1 MYLTPAFFVF
11 QYGIA
16 EYQGT
21 HEFLSLVARSM
32 GRLKKGGVP
41 DQTVAARIILN
52 DWNCGK
58 IKYFTHPPE
67 EEISQK
73 EAAGDDASMVAAEIV
88 SEFAKE
94 FSLDDFDM
102 TKMES
107 DDMDNL
113 PHILPSQTMLLE
125 STGMLEGTEDVKN
138 STDEENMSDEEEEN
152 ETQKENLL
160 SSRISIGAKTIT
172 NIKQV

>member
-1 MYLTPAFFVF
+1 MHFVLF

-16 EYQGT
+16 EYEGT

-32 GRLKKGGVP
+32 GRLKKGGIP

-67 EEISQK
+67 EETSQK
-73 EAAGDDASMVAAEIV
+73 QAGADNESMVAAEIV

-94 FSLDDFDM
+94 FSIDDFDM

-113 PHILPSQTMLLE
+113 PHILPSQTMLVV
-125 STGMLEGTEDVKN
+125 STGIIEGTEN
-138 STDEENMSDEEEEN
+138 ITEPSDEENMSDEEETEA
-152 ETQKENLL
+152 EGKENLL